1 MSDRYL
7 SLTTA
12 SEIMD
17 VGSKK
22 HWVISFG
29 PFLAIRAYRIL
40 ERDGAPVQI
49 GSRAFDI
56 LVHLLEHPGEVVGR
70 HALLGAA
77 WPDTNIEEGNLRFQM
92 MMLRRALGS
101 GKTYIVNVPGRGYC
115 FTAPLAYLRHRCE
128 ADGAYARGKVPP
140 RVR

>member
-17 VGSKK
+17 AGSKK
-22 HWVISFG
+22 HWEISFG
-29 PFLAIRAYRIL
+29 PFRVMRARRIL

-56 LVHLLEHPGEVVGR
+56 LAHLLEHPGEVVGR
-70 HALLGAA
+70 RALLGAA
-77 WPDTNIEEGNLRFQM
+77 WPDTNIEESNLRFQV

-101 GKTYIVNVPGRGYC
+101 GKTYVVNVPGRGYC
-115 FTAPLAYLRHRCE
+115 FTAPLVYLRPRCE
-128 ADGAYARGKVPP
+128 ADGA
-140 RVR
+140 

>member
-7 SLTTA
+7 SLTTM
-12 SEIMD
+12 SEMMD
-17 VGSKK
+17 AGSKK
-22 HWVISFG
+22 HEVISFG
-29 PFLAIRAYRIL
+29 PFRVIRARRIL
-40 ERDGAPVQI
+40 ELNGAPVQI

-70 HALLGAA
+70 RALLGAA

-101 GKTYIVNVPGRGYC
+101 GKTFIVNVPGRGYC
-115 FTAPLAYLRHRCE
+115 FTASVAYLRHRCE
-128 ADGAYARGKVPP
+128 ADGA
-140 RVR
+140 